1 MRSVMITICASV
13 GVVESRLLVGRVEP
27 VETSCARSVRPGC
40 RLRLFLLHSTLISVA
55 LSMQEGCH

>member
-1 MRSVMITICASV
+1 V